1 VWPSPPPSPVEDRD
15 GTTDCVGTDDAP
27 SVGGGAAVA
36 GPPVV
41 VVGATEVL
49 VTAGEGAGAP
59 VARLGTGWLGA
70 GSDAAPAACRAGCTG
85 ARPLIAEGGAEL
97 NPIRCPASRL
107 TDHVSAAVST
117 MPSSA
122 AAVQAAPS
130 RVGFIRSPS

>member
-1 VWPSPPPSPVEDRD
+1 
-15 GTTDCVGTDDAP
+15 
-27 SVGGGAAVA
+27 VA
-36 GPPVV
+36 GPAAL
-41 VVGATEVL
+41 VVGAAGVL
-49 VTAGEGAGAP
+49 VAVGVPARAPAG
-59 VARLGTGWLGA
+59 RLGASWLGA
-70 GSDAAPAACRAGCTG
+70 GSGVAPAACRAGCTG